1 MRLVWCRQGLTALP
15 KSILLCG
22 VLIRCDD
29 HSHGEYDTKQC
40 QRTSKCHH
48 LDDWGKGCSSE
59 GLVDTVGWRAQL
71 YETARRPGKDLG
83 TSAPT
88 RVGLGWA
95 GLGWAGL
102 GRRSPSRRGA
112 AERKVSNG
120 ISLHACVAPFPLRT
134 PIKSRLINRAQ
145 LTLGHLG

>member
-15 KSILLCG
+15 KSFLLCG

-29 HSHGEYDTKQC
+29 HSHGEYHTKQC

-48 LDDWGKGCSSE
+48 LDDWGKGGSSE

-95 GLGWAGL
+95 GLGWVGDPRLDAAQLKERCQMG
-102 GRRSPSRRGA
+102 SPSRPA
-112 AERKVSNG
+112 
-120 ISLHACVAPFPLRT
+120 SLPFC
-134 PIKSRLINRAQ
+134 
-145 LTLGHLG
+145 